1 MTLKEI
7 LSKGTPAEQVS
18 ALKIRQTPAP
28 NMEELKSQFEPKGH
42 KVNDRSLRPDK
53 PIKEERTSIVNG
65 VQKKEMIT
73 IRFEEVNRA
82 AISLQ
87 KKIVNTAVNFLL
99 ANPVIISS
107 QYDKGSDIE
116 KVFKA
121 VDNILEKNKVNS
133 INRTLARSCFSFKEV
148 AEYWYTIP
156 VGQDNEGN
164 LLTSNEYGIPSRH
177 KLRCSI
183 FSPDKGDELYPLFD
197 DHGDMVAFSR
207 QYYKD
212 DEQGKEVAYFE
223 TYTETQFVKYIKRGG
238 GQWEQNGDPVANPI
252 GKIPVVYIS
261 QPATEWEDV
270 QPLIERLEKSLSN
283 AGDTNDY
290 HSSPKI
296 FINGKVTGFSK
307 KGEAGAIIE
316 GEKDTK
322 AAYMGWDHAPE
333 SVKYEQS
340 MLLKLIYS
348 LTYTP
353 DISFESVKGLGN
365 ISGIALKLLFMDAH
379 LKCYDKIE
387 TFDTAFTRRYSILRS
402 YIGHMSTKFKKAAEE
417 ANIKSKFTPFI
428 IEDKKELVETLVTAN
443 GGKPIIDQKRSIE
456 LGGMS
461 NDPDETFEE
470 LQKQKKQEAKEEIFY

>member
-1 MTLKEI
+1 MDLKEI
-7 LSKGTPAEQVS
+7 LAKTTPAEQIS
-18 ALKIRQTPAP
+18 ALKSRRSVAP
-28 NMEELKSQFEPKGH
+28 NVEELKNQFEPKGH
-42 KVNDRSLRPDK
+42 KINDKVSRPDK
-53 PIKEERTSIVNG
+53 PIKEERTYTQGG
-65 VQKKEMIT
+65 VQKKEMVT
-73 IRFEEVNRA
+73 VRYEEVNRT
-82 AISLQ
+82 AIALQ

-99 ANPVIISS
+99 ANPVLISS
-107 QYDKGSDIE
+107 QYDKGTDIE

-121 VDNILEKNKVNS
+121 VDNILTKNK
-133 INRTLARSCFSFKEV
+133 INALNRSLARACFSYKEA
-148 AEYWYTIP
+148 AEYWYP
-156 VGQDNEGN
+156 VPTSEE
-164 LLTSNEYGIPSRH
+164 SNEYGIPSKF
-177 KLRCSI
+177 KLRCTI

-212 DEQGKEVAYFE
+212 DAQGKEIAYFE
-223 TYTETQFVKYIKRGG
+223 TYTATHFYKYEKRGG
-238 GQWEQNGDPVANPI
+238 GQWEQIGQATNNPI
-252 GKIPVVYIS
+252 GKIPIVYIS
-261 QPATEWEDV
+261 QPSTEWEDV

-296 FINGKVTGFSK
+296 FINGTLKGYAK
-307 KGEAGAIIE
+307 KGESGAILE

-322 AAYMGWDHAPE
+322 AEYLAWDHAPE
-333 SVKYEQS
+333 GMKYEHS

-387 TFDTAFTRRYSILRS
+387 NFDTAFTRRYSILRS
-402 YIGHMSTKFKKAAEE
+402 FVGNMSVKLKKAAEE
-417 ANIKSKFTPFI
+417 TSIKSKFTPFI

-443 GGKPIIDQKRSIE
+443 GGKPIIGHKRSIE
-456 LGGMS
+456 LGGMA
-461 NDPDETFEE
+461 NDHEEEFEDIQNQRRE
-470 LQKQKKQEAKEEIFY
+470 EAKEEVFY

>member
-1 MTLKEI
+1 MDLKEI
-7 LSKGTPAEQVS
+7 LAKATPTEQVR
-18 ALKIRQTPAP
+18 ALKTRHTDAP
-28 NMEELKSQFEPKGH
+28 NMEELKSQFESQKH
-42 KVNDRSLRPDK
+42 KVNDKSLRPDK
-53 PIKEERTSIVNG
+53 EIKEERTSLVGGIPR
-65 VQKKEMIT
+65 KEMVT
-73 IRFEEVNRA
+73 VRYEEVNRA

-87 KKIVNTAVNFLL
+87 KKIVNTSVNFLL

-107 QYDKGSDIE
+107 QYNKGSEQE

-121 VDNILEKNKVNS
+121 VESILEKNKINA
-133 INRTLARSCFSFKEV
+133 INRTLARTCFSFKEV
-148 AEYWYTIP
+148 AEYWYTVP
-156 VGQDNEGN
+156 VGGDES
-164 LLTSNEYGIPSRH
+164 SNEYGIPSKF
-177 KLRCSI
+177 KLRCSV

-197 DHGDMVAFSR
+197 DHGDMIAFSR

-212 DEQGKEVAYFE
+212 DEQGKEIAYFE
-223 TYTETQFVKYIKRGG
+223 TYTSSFFLKYVKRGG
-238 GQWEQNGDPVANPI
+238 GQWELEGDPVVNPI
-252 GKIPVVYIS
+252 GKIPVVYIY
-261 QPATEWEDV
+261 QPTTEWEDV

-348 LTYTP
+348 LTHTP

-365 ISGIALKLLFMDAH
+365 ISGVALKLLFMDAH

-387 TFDTAFTRRYSILRS
+387 TFDTAFTRRYSILKS
-402 YIGHMSTKFKKAAEE
+402 YIGLMNNKFKKASEE
-417 ANIKSKFTPFI
+417 LTIKSKFTPFI
-428 IEDKKELVETLVTAN
+428 IEDKKDLVETLVTAN
-443 GGKPIIDQKRSIE
+443 GGKPIVTQRRSIE
-456 LGGMS
+456 LGNMA
-461 NDPDETFEE
+461 NDPDAEFEE
-470 LQKQKKQEAKEEIFY
+470 LEKQKDKELKEEQFY